1 MSGFTQNDDD
11 DDDDDDVSISHARI
25 FRASL
30 SAAVQNAAGPI
41 GLAAQHAMLGKRSST
56 ALAAFGV
63 CVNVSNLG
71 TTVFQFV
78 SLGRRRKSARRWRRA
93 KERQS

>member
-1 MSGFTQNDDD
+1 MSGIQNASPN
-11 DDDDDDVSISHARI
+11 DDDDDDVSIAHARI
-25 FRASL
+25 LRASL

-78 SLGRRRKSARRWRRA
+78 SLGSTA
-93 KERQS
+93 KVGASVAKR